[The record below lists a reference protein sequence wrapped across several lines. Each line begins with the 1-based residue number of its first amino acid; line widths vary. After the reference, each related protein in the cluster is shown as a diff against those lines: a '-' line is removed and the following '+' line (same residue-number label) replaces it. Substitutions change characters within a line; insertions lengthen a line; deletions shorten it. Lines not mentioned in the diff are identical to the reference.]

1 MISRTVCDDHAAE
14 QMPTTSRVGRYRKHN
29 SVATGASQHR
39 TVAKGGRVVVL
50 SRTPL
55 ALLFVC
61 STAPLSSQP
70 AVVSGERGTE
80 HDGDWPEAEGWLGR
94 RDEMSGEV
102 EIAFFS
108 PVRMRLG
115 VFLLYWRAPR
125 VIKKKSKRKRAGASW
140 WSCSLAR
147 TNKGTPNI
155 TSKRPQ
161 EVGERENPSFLKRP
175 YPRAL

>member
-80 HDGDWPEAEGWLGR
+80 HEGDWPEAEGWLGR
-94 RDEMSGEV
+94 CDEMSGEV
-102 EIAFFS
+102 EIAFLS
-108 PVRMRLG
+108 VRMCLG
-115 VFLLYWRAPR
+115 VFLVYWRAPR
-125 VIKKKSKRKRAGASW
+125 VIKQKSKRKRAGASW

-161 EVGERENPSFLKRP
+161 EVGERESPSFLNWP
-175 YPRAL
+175 

>member
-1 MISRTVCDDHAAE
+1 MMISRTVCDDHAAE

-29 SVATGASQHR
+29 SVVTGASQHR

-108 PVRMRLG
+108 QCACASASSFCTGVR
-115 VFLLYWRAPR
+115 RA
-125 VIKKKSKRKRAGASW
+125 
-140 WSCSLAR
+140 
-147 TNKGTPNI
+147 
-155 TSKRPQ
+155 
-161 EVGERENPSFLKRP
+161 
-175 YPRAL
+175 

>member
-1 MISRTVCDDHAAE
+1 MMISRTVCDDHAAE

-102 EIAFFS
+102 EIAFPP

-125 VIKKKSKRKRAGASW
+125 VIKKNRSENERGLAGGLVRLRARIKEHQISQANARRKSANEKTHR
-140 WSCSLAR
+140 
-147 TNKGTPNI
+147 
-155 TSKRPQ
+155 
-161 EVGERENPSFLKRP
+161 F
-175 YPRAL
+175 

>member
-1 MISRTVCDDHAAE
+1 MISRTVCDDYAAE
-14 QMPTTSRVGRYRKHN
+14 QMPTTSRLGRYRKHN

-50 SRTPL
+50 SRAPL
-55 ALLFVC
+55 ALLLVC

-80 HDGDWPEAEGWLGR
+80 NDGDWPEAEGWLGR
-94 RDEMSGEV
+94 RDEMSGGV
-102 EIAFFS
+102 ET
-108 PVRMRLG
+108 PPPERMRLG

-125 VIKKKSKRKRAGASW
+125 VILKKTKRKRAGASW
-140 WSCSLAR
+140 WSWSLAR
-147 TNKGTPNI
+147 RNKEILNT

-161 EVGERENPSFLKRP
+161 EVGERGKIHRF
-175 YPRAL
+175 

>member
-1 MISRTVCDDHAAE
+1 MAKISAIEC
-14 QMPTTSRVGRYRKHN
+14 RYRKHN

-94 RDEMSGEV
+94 RGEMSGEV
-102 EIAFFS
+102 EIAF
-108 PVRMRLG
+108 PPHAH
-115 VFLLYWRAPR
+115 APR
-125 VIKKKSKRKRAGASW
+125 RLPFVLACAARDLKKNRSENERGRAGGLVRLRAQIKEHQISQAN
-140 WSCSLAR
+140 AR
-147 TNKGTPNI
+147 RKSANEKTH
-155 TSKRPQ
+155 
-161 EVGERENPSFLKRP
+161 
-175 YPRAL
+175 RA

>member
-1 MISRTVCDDHAAE
+1 
-14 QMPTTSRVGRYRKHN
+14 
-29 SVATGASQHR
+29 VATGASEHR

-80 HDGDWPEAEGWLGR
+80 HDGDWPDAEGWLGR

-102 EIAFFS
+102 EIAFS
-108 PVRMRLG
+108 PRAH
-115 VFLLYWRAPR
+115 APR
-125 VIKKKSKRKRAGASW
+125 RLPFVLAGAARDLKKNRSENERG
-140 WSCSLAR
+140 LAGGLVR
-147 TNKGTPNI
+147 
-155 TSKRPQ
+155 
-161 EVGERENPSFLKRP
+161 L
-175 YPRAL
+175 RARIKEHQISQANARRKSANEKTHRF

>member
-102 EIAFFS
+102 EIAFFF
-108 PVRMRLG
+108 PRAH
-115 VFLLYWRAPR
+115 APR
-125 VIKKKSKRKRAGASW
+125 RLPFVLACAARDKKNRSENERGLAGGLVRLRARIKEHQISQANARRKSANEKTHR
-140 WSCSLAR
+140 
-147 TNKGTPNI
+147 
-155 TSKRPQ
+155 
-161 EVGERENPSFLKRP
+161 F
-175 YPRAL
+175 